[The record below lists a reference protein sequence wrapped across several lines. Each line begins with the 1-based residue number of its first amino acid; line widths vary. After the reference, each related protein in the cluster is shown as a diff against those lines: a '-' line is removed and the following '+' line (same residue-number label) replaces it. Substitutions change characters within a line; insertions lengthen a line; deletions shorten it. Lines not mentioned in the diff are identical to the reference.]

1 MTCGFGCGSCVFSRP
16 RPAGDEWDLW
26 SLPLDLSLLPYEILP
41 AAFTISFRSLPLPSC
56 CWIGVPEVLP
66 FSLPDFGQLAENLLQ
81 DVDLFTMG
89 LCWRAFGKVASLG
102 VLISLSPAVFFLW
115 LYYTTAL
122 RFRLFADRT
131 RLLCNICAYSGLIYT
146 YRKWYNEYVGRVYG
160 WIDKR

>member
-26 SLPLDLSLLPYEILP
+26 SLPLDLSLLSYEILP

-89 LCWRAFGKVASLG
+89 LCWRAFWKVASLSLEISYDISPWKISFSWSCLL
-102 VLISLSPAVFFLW
+102 LISGCFLSVTI
-115 LYYTTAL
+115 LYHSPKVSSIRRPHNVYMQY
-122 RFRLFADRT
+122 
-131 RLLCNICAYSGLIYT
+131 LCII
-146 YRKWYNEYVGRVYG
+146 RIE
-160 WIDKR
+160 